1 MNAAQDRF
9 ANEWQEAARPATA
22 PAIQF
27 LSACELKVKPISWL
41 VDGYIEED
49 TLALVYGRP
58 GEGKTFY
65 ALDVSCCIASNTD
78 FHGHDVQSGA
88 VFYIA
93 GEGHNGIA
101 RRLRAWATFN
111 KRPMPPLLFVSDAPA
126 DLANATN
133 AARVADAI
141 ELLADATGQKPALIV
156 IDTMARNFGGEEN
169 SATDVGHFVRN
180 VDAIRRRWKSTVLIV
195 HHSGKNGDNGAR
207 GSSAL
212 RAAVDAEYEVSR
224 NAEDKTIRVIP
235 RKMKDAEE
243 PEPLAFDL
251 VGIPI
256 YDDAGASMGGAA
268 LRLKEYTA
276 VPEPVVA
283 KLGKHQKAA
292 LSLLERM
299 HSEIS
304 ERLASQGREDHAVL
318 IQLDGWRLECEAGG
332 IPRQRFHDS
341 KQSLVERNHIRIDG
355 PHVFLVR
362 PVLSHLGTPDRTDK
376 PSDPISGQT
385 GHEPDNYRTGA
396 GHTPNLDESAE
407 DRQIIPK
414 AATEKSGGLQE
425 KVAVFGTDVAVFE
438 ADEDDGEDV

>member
-1 MNAAQDRF
+1 MSAAEDRY
-9 ANEWQEAARPATA
+9 AKEWQGAPRPAA
-22 PAIQF
+22 AMQF
-27 LSACELKVKPISWL
+27 LSAVELKVKPISWL

-65 ALDVSCCIASNTD
+65 ALDVSCCIASSTD
-78 FHGHDVQSGA
+78 FHGHEVQSGA

-101 RRLRAWATFN
+101 RRLSAWAIYN
-111 KRPMPPLLFVSDAPA
+111 KKPMPPLLFVSDAPA

-141 ELLADATGQKPALIV
+141 DLLADATGQKPALIV

-195 HHSGKNGDNGAR
+195 HHSGKNGENGAR

-224 NAEDKTIRVIP
+224 SAEDKTIRVIP

-251 VGIPI
+251 VGVPI
-256 YDDAGASMGGAA
+256 YDDVGTPMGGAA

-292 LSLLERM
+292 LAILERM
-299 HSEIS
+299 HAEIG
-304 ERLASQGREDHAVL
+304 ERLATQGREDHPVY
-318 IQLDGWRLECEAGG
+318 IQLDGWRIECEAND

-341 KQSLVERNHIRIDG
+341 KVSLVERNHIRIDG

-362 PVLSHLGTPDRTDK
+362 PVLSPLGTPDRTDRI
-376 PSDPISGQT
+376 PTTITGQT
-385 GHEPDNYRTGA
+385 GQETDANRTDTGQVPVFDEFDAEP
-396 GHTPNLDESAE
+396 L
-407 DRQIIPK
+407 
-414 AATEKSGGLQE
+414 
-425 KVAVFGTDVAVFE
+425 
-438 ADEDDGEDV
+438 

>member
-1 MNAAQDRF
+1 MSAAEDRY
-9 ANEWQEAARPATA
+9 AKEWQGVPRLAAA
-22 PAIQF
+22 PSMQF

-58 GEGKTFY
+58 GERKTFY
-65 ALDVSCCIASNTD
+65 ALDVSCCIASSTN
-78 FHGHDVQSGA
+78 FHGHEVQSGA

-101 RRLRAWATFN
+101 RRLSAWAAYN
-111 KRPMPPLLFVSDAPA
+111 RKPMPPLLFVSDAPA

-224 NAEDKTIRVIP
+224 SAEDKTIRVIP

-251 VGIPI
+251 VGVPI
-256 YDDAGASMGGAA
+256 YDDGGTPIGGAA
-268 LRLKEYTA
+268 LRLKEYSA
-276 VPEPVVA
+276 PPVQVVA
-283 KLGKHQKAA
+283 KLGKQQKAA
-292 LSLLERM
+292 LAILERM
-299 HSEIS
+299 HDEIS
-304 ERLASQGREDHAVL
+304 ERLANQDREDHPVY
-318 IQLDGWRLECEAGG
+318 IQLEAWRLECEKSD
-332 IPRQRFHDS
+332 IPRQRFHDA
-341 KQSLVERNHIRIDG
+341 KTSLVDRNCIRIDG

-362 PVLSHLGTPDRTDK
+362 PVLTPLGAPDRTDI
-376 PSDPISGQT
+376 PTTTSNGQT
-385 GHEPDNYRTGA
+385 GRDPD
-396 GHTPNLDESAE
+396 E
-407 DRQIIPK
+407 DRTQ
-414 AATEKSGGLQE
+414 TESTPTFDDSD
-425 KVAVFGTDVAVFE
+425 AE
-438 ADEDDGEDV
+438 AF